1 LGWHVVARILQR
13 LRAMEADAQ
22 IRIPGSEARRWQMRG
37 EAVRAVCLDGGAG
50 LTLLTHRCLTLGS
63 RYGRCEACAGACPAE
78 VLRVGPDGIE
88 ATPGCLG
95 CGRCAAACPTAA
107 LRVAGFPAALASLDP
122 RYRSVTIECARV
134 PPANRAPASLVVPCL
149 GGLSVGAVLELC
161 AQADPLP
168 VALIDRGWCAGC
180 PAGGGVA
187 HPAAERLQQAADCLH
202 EAGVPS
208 AHLPRLQSR
217 PLAANLARRG
227 GGSAAAEPTVSR
239 RGFFRS
245 LPAQAISVAASRD
258 AALRGPVRAEIA
270 APRLPSAERER
281 LLAALQLLAERYGG
295 RVSGALFHRLDIGPD
310 CAGHRVCAA
319 VCPTAALRG
328 YRDAAGATGIA
339 FDAAMCIGCSRC
351 AQACPEK
358 AITLQQG
365 AGTPTSGLRALTRF
379 ETRSCEVCGDA
390 FAAGPGDPG
399 CMCERCSKSRRLA
412 RAGFH
417 ELFGARRMA
426 GDQ

>member
-1 LGWHVVARILQR
+1 
-13 LRAMEADAQ
+13 MEADAQ

-37 EAVRAVCLDGGAG
+37 EVVRAVCLDGGAG
-50 LTLLTHRCLTLGS
+50 LTLLAHRCLTLGS
-63 RYGRCEACAGACPAE
+63 RYGRCEACAGACPAG
-78 VLRVGPDGIE
+78 VLRVGPSGIE
-88 ATPGCLG
+88 AAPGCLG

-107 LRVAGFPAALASLDP
+107 LRVAGFPAALPSLGP

-134 PPANRAPASLVVPCL
+134 PPRDRAPSVLVVPCL
-149 GGLSVGAVLELC
+149 GGLSVGAIVEWC

-168 VALIDRGWCAGC
+168 VSLVDRGGCAAC
-180 PAGGGVA
+180 PAGG
-187 HPAAERLQQAADCLH
+187 QAANPARVQLDRAAAYLR
-202 EAGVPS
+202 EAGVAP
-208 AHLPRLQSR
+208 AQLPRLETR
-217 PLAANLARRG
+217 PLDFHGARSD
-227 GGSAAAEPTVSR
+227 SASADASRSATR
-239 RGFFRS
+239 RGFLRA
-245 LPAQAISVAASRD
+245 LTAEATAVAASRD
-258 AALRGPVRAEIA
+258 VAARGPVRAEAA
-270 APRLPSAERER
+270 APRLPSTERER

-319 VCPTAALRG
+319 VCPTGALRG

-339 FDAAMCIGCSRC
+339 FDAALCIGCSRC

-358 AITLQQG
+358 AITLQLG
-365 AGTPTSGLRALTRF
+365 AGTPTSGLHALTRF
-379 ETRSCEVCGDA
+379 DTRTCEFCGDE
-390 FAAGPGDPG
+390 FAANPGDPG
-399 CMCERCSKSRRLA
+399 CMCDRCSKSRRLA